1 MPGVLTPFSL
11 GYQLR
16 LKAPFSL
23 GYQLRLKG
31 LPRVTIRGL
40 HSLLNH
46 VCYVGEIVSKLR
58 VRLNVMSSNPR
69 TAHAYITS
77 DLWRACVRGLLG
89 IFNISPQKRIFK
101 YFFPEAR
108 LKGWFITK
116 KKIGNRKIKYL
127 TKKRLENVKSNQIAL
142 KNVK

>member
-58 VRLNVMSSNPR
+58 VRLNVFESPHR
-69 TAHAYITS
+69 ARVYYIR
-77 DLWRACVRGLLG
+77 LVACVCTRPPRDFQYFSPKADFQ
-89 IFNISPQKRIFK
+89 IFLPRS
-101 YFFPEAR
+101 ET
-108 LKGWFITK
+108 KGVVHNK
-116 KKIGNRKIKYL
+116 KKKDWKP
-127 TKKRLENVKSNQIAL
+127 
-142 KNVK
+142 